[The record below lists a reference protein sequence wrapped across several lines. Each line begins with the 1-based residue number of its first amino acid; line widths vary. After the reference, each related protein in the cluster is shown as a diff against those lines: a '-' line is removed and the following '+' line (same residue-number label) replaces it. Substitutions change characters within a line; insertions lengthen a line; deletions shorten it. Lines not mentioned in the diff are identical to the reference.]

1 MAAASNEA
9 SSKSPKVNYVE
20 SRIAIVV
27 LVVIAAALGF
37 YFRRNALKREREGLR
52 LSVLE
57 LSKRMARGDKLHI
70 VDLRHPLDVL
80 AAPQLIPGA
89 MPVSPQD
96 VEQSIA
102 EIPREAEVVLYCT
115 CPDEGSSLTAYRK
128 MKDHGFRNVK
138 VLTGG
143 LPAWKQ
149 AKLPLQALYPELEQ
163 QVRQRA
169 SRS

>member
-1 MAAASNEA
+1 MEA
-9 SSKSPKVNYVE
+9 K
-20 SRIAIVV
+20 IAIVV
-27 LVVIAAALGF
+27 LAVVAAGALGF
-37 YFRRNALKREREGLR
+37 YFRRKALRRERDGLR
-52 LSVLE
+52 LSVVE
-57 LSKRMARGDKLHI
+57 LSKRMARGDQLRI

-89 MPVSPQD
+89 TCISPQD
-96 VEQSIA
+96 VEKSIG
-102 EIPREAEVVLYCT
+102 EIPREADVVLYCT
-115 CPDEGSSLTAYRK
+115 CPDDASSLNAYRR
-128 MKDHGFRNVK
+128 MKDRGFRNVK

-149 AKLPLQALYPELEQ
+149 AKMPLQELYPELEA